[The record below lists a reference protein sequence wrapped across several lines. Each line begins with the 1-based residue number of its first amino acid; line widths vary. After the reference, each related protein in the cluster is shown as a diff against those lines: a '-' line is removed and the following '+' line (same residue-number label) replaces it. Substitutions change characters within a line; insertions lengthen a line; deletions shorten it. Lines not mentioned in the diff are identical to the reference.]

1 MKKLI
6 CLILAAAILIL
17 PTACGNTSKT
27 DSTTEPDGES
37 VDFGET
43 EDLAA
48 QYKEYFL
55 KSLDVIGGACYKEEP
70 EQMDRVSFTGDEIRL
85 NVRLAND
92 RFPCDYGVYVILNG
106 VFQSF
111 AVLDT
116 QEKTSDYACMQ
127 TFDLKENETL
137 EVTLLFTPNTGKK
150 GDELPLMLC
159 YISQP
164 SFETEY
170 SGSYG
175 RYGHYFE
182 HAYRHGS
189 NYILKME
196 ADAPSE
202 MLPAAVRAESADIP
216 EYYYFEDK
224 DRAVERWELFSD
236 EEQVKTEGRPMLL
249 SLKRNDSEL
258 VYFDTVGYDG
268 AFRVTL
274 FINHVPVSF
283 ADGSTCAEFE
293 ATKDKLTRV
302 TLSVDT
308 TTLPENSHAY
318 LFICGTGMANPY
330 LPEGTFDLYT
340 KLGTFYLVI
349 S

>member
-6 CLILAAAILIL
+6 CLILAAAVLIL

-27 DSTTEPDGES
+27 DGATEPSCEN

-55 KSLDVIGGACYKEEP
+55 KSLDVTGGAGYKEES
-70 EQMDRVSFTGDEIRL
+70 EQMDRVSFTGEEIRL

-92 RFPCDYGVYVILNG
+92 RFPCDYGVYVIING
-106 VFQSF
+106 VFQPF

-116 QEKTSDYACMQ
+116 QEKPSDYACMQ

-170 SGSYG
+170 TGSYG
-175 RYGHYFE
+175 RYGHYYE
-182 HAYRHGS
+182 HAFRQGA
-189 NYILKME
+189 NCILSME
-196 ADAPSE
+196 ADAPNGVP
-202 MLPAAVRAESADIP
+202 PASVPTQNADIP
-216 EYYYFEDK
+216 DYYYYEDK
-224 DRAVERWELFSD
+224 DRPVERWELFSD
-236 EEQVKTEGRPMLL
+236 EEQVKTDGHPMLL
-249 SLKRNDSEL
+249 TLKRGKNTQ

-268 AFRVTL
+268 RFRVTL

-283 ADGSTCAEFE
+283 ADGSICAEFE
-293 ATKDKLTRV
+293 ANKDQLTRV
-302 TLSVDT
+302 TLPLDT
-308 TTLPENSHAY
+308 SFLPENSHAY

-340 KLGTFYLVI
+340 KLGTYYLVI

>member
-17 PTACGNTSKT
+17 PTACGSTSET
-27 DSTTEPDGES
+27 GITSEPGGET

-55 KSLDVIGGACYKEEP
+55 KSLNVTGGAGYNEESD
-70 EQMDRVSFTGDEIRL
+70 QMDRVSFTGDEIRL

-92 RFPCDYGVYVILNG
+92 RFSCDYGVYVIVNG
-106 VFQSF
+106 VFQPF

-116 QEKTSDYACMQ
+116 QGKPSDYACMQ

-150 GDELPLMLC
+150 GEELPLILC

-170 SGSYG
+170 TGEYG
-175 RYGHYFE
+175 RYGHYYE
-182 HAYRHGS
+182 HSYRQGTTC
-189 NYILKME
+189 ILKME
-196 ADAPSE
+196 ADALNVMPFAS
-202 MLPAAVRAESADIP
+202 VHTDVTNIP

-224 DRAVERWELFSD
+224 DRTVERWELFSD
-236 EEQVKTEGRPMLL
+236 EAQVKTDGRPMLL
-249 SLKRNDSEL
+249 TLKRENNAQ

-268 AFRVTL
+268 KFRVTL

-283 ADGSTCAEFE
+283 ADGSICAEFE
-293 ATKDKLTRV
+293 ANKDKLTRV
-302 TLSVDT
+302 TLPVDT
-308 TTLPENSHAY
+308 ASLPENSHAY

-340 KLGTFYLVI
+340 KLGTYYLVI

>member
-17 PTACGNTSKT
+17 PTACGNTSET
-27 DSTTEPDGES
+27 DIITEPGNET

-48 QYKEYFL
+48 QYKEFFL
-55 KSLDVIGGACYKEEP
+55 KSLDVIGGAGYKEEP
-70 EQMDRVSFTGDEIRL
+70 EQIDRLTFTGDKIRL

-92 RFPCDYGVYVILNG
+92 RFACDYGVYVIVNG

-111 AVLDT
+111 AVLDA
-116 QEKTSDYACMQ
+116 QGKPSDYACMQ

-137 EVTLLFTPNTGKK
+137 ETTFAFTPNTGKK
-150 GDELPLMLC
+150 GEELPLMLC

-170 SGSYG
+170 TDSYG
-175 RYGHYFE
+175 RYGHYYE
-182 HAYRHGS
+182 HAYRPGA
-189 NYILKME
+189 NCILKME
-196 ADAPSE
+196 ADVPNT
-202 MLPAAVRAESADIP
+202 MPPAAVPTQSLDIP
-216 EYYYFEDK
+216 DYYYFEDK
-224 DRAVERWELFSD
+224 DRPVERWELFSD
-236 EEQVKTEGRPMLL
+236 EVQVKTDGRPMLL
-249 SLKRNDSEL
+249 TLKREAKSQL
-258 VYFDTVGYDG
+258 YFDTVGYDG
-268 AFRVTL
+268 KFRVTL
-274 FINHVPVSF
+274 FINHVPVTF
-283 ADGSTCAEFE
+283 ADGSSCAEFE
-293 ATKDKLTRV
+293 AKKDQLTRV
-302 TLSVDT
+302 TLPVDT
-308 TTLPENSHAY
+308 ASLPENSHSY

-340 KLGTFYLVI
+340 KLGTYYLVI